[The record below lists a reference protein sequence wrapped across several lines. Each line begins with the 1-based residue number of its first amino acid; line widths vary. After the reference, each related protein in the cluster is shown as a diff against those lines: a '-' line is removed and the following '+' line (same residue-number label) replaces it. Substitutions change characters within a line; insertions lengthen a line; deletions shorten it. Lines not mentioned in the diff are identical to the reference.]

1 VKAAAVDL
9 DAVLGD
15 TRPLWRDW
23 LEDVAGRLPEELDV
37 PDDRAAAAALLDA
50 RGGNWRVLLRRF
62 AEDHAPI
69 YLRPRADANAVL
81 RRLHQ
86 DGVRIGAFT
95 DAPRELAE
103 VALGQLGA
111 GRSVDVVGTLE
122 HVRAELGEDA
132 VVVQTREEL
141 VALG

>member
-1 VKAAAVDL
+1 MKSAALDL

-15 TRPLWRDW
+15 TRPLWLDW
-23 LEDVAGRLPEELDV
+23 LADVAGRLPEELEV
-37 PDDRAAAAALLDA
+37 PEDRAAAAALLDE

-69 YLRPRADANAVL
+69 YLRPHPDANAAL
-81 RRLHQ
+81 RRLHR
-86 DGVRIGAFT
+86 DGVRIGAYT

-111 GRSVDVVGTLE
+111 GRSVDVFGTLDE
-122 HVRAELGEDA
+122 VCSALGEGA
-132 VVVQTREEL
+132 VVVASREQL
-141 VALG
+141 VGLK

>member
-23 LEDVAGRLPEELDV
+23 LDDVDGRLPEQLDL
-37 PDDRAAAAALLDA
+37 PEDRTAAAVLLDE

-69 YLRPRADANAVL
+69 YLRPRPDANAVL
-81 RRLHQ
+81 RRLQ
-86 DGVRIGAFT
+86 RGGVRVGAYT

-103 VALGQLGA
+103 VALAQLGA
-111 GRSVDVVGTLE
+111 GRSVDVVGTLDE
-122 HVRAELGEDA
+122 VRRELGADA
-132 VVVQTREEL
+132 VLVDSREQL
-141 VALG
+141 VGLG